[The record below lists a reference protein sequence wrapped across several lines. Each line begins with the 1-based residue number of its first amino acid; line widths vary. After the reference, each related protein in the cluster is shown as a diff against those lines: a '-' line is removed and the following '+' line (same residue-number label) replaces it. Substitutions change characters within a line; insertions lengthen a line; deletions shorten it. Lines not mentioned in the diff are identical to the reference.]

1 MADTQVVISISDGET
16 AADAAAAV
24 LKDSDLADPM
34 RSASS
39 RSTGRAR
46 SKRTRPA
53 RTASVYKGA
62 GIGFILGLLGPVGVG
77 LGMA

>member
-1 MADTQVVISISDGET
+1 
-16 AADAAAAV
+16 V

-53 RTASVYKGA
+53 RTASTRVPGSVSFSVCSDLWGWDLA
-62 GIGFILGLLGPVGVG
+62 WREGR
-77 LGMA
+77 